1 MIKVRE
7 IPVRSLHLLAKPFI
21 ACGKAL
27 RFVLREV
34 VLTSKYLGRKIR
46 KLFVRIESKTLLKVV

>member
-1 MIKVRE
+1 M
-7 IPVRSLHLLAKPFI
+7 RSLHLLAKPFI